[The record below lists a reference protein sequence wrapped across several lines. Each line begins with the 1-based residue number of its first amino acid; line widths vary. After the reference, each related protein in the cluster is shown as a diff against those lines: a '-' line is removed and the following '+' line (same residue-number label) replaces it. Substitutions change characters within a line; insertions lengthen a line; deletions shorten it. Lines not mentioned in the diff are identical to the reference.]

1 MATTQEFDAGETVEE
16 VDEWAP
22 APRVGSLPWLE
33 LQEHVDVNGR
43 ELPACHRIP
52 PGSSWRSDGDRGTRC
67 ALMKAGG
74 VACGAPA
81 TKRYG
86 VCLVHCGGGADPAVI
101 AAKGGRGKATVAARA
116 RLTRQTWGIQ
126 SNSPRS
132 VARMLAAA
140 RAEDVAE
147 ALLAPLDDRKLGAMD
162 RQRAATVILGETFP
176 LASATVEVELPASV
190 EDVGSLGWRDLQALA
205 ARVLDAGPDLDQT

>member
-1 MATTQEFDAGETVEE
+1 
-16 VDEWAP
+16 
-22 APRVGSLPWLE
+22 
-33 LQEHVDVNGR
+33 
-43 ELPACHRIP
+43 
-52 PGSSWRSDGDRGTRC
+52 
-67 ALMKAGG
+67 
-74 VACGAPA
+74 
-81 TKRYG
+81 
-86 VCLVHCGGGADPAVI
+86 
-101 AAKGGRGKATVAARA
+101 
-116 RLTRQTWGIQ
+116 
-126 SNSPRS
+126 
-132 VARMLAAA
+132 MLAAA